1 MLQMKNGNKLEHL
14 DINVTKGSVWES
26 SDSFLVCH
34 NSLIER
40 RQCDKIVRIAK
51 SQVVKKEESK
61 QAQAETHL
69 LRVEAEECSKHVR
82 MVVMATAYISQ
93 NYKLLE
99 QQLITNYQQ
108 ELNKITSEQHTFD
121 LSGDKNEY

>member
-1 MLQMKNGNKLEHL
+1 
-14 DINVTKGSVWES
+14 
-26 SDSFLVCH
+26 
-34 NSLIER
+34 
-40 RQCDKIVRIAK
+40 
-51 SQVVKKEESK
+51 
-61 QAQAETHL
+61 
-69 LRVEAEECSKHVR
+69 

-121 LSGDKNEY
+121 LSGEKNEY